1 MRIVSGA
8 QSQPVLVCPSKTT
21 ENLPPKEPMLHLIK
35 HPPLVPPPLLLSLP
49 SSQDLHPLP
58 RILAAWADTCQMCFF
73 RYGGGPG
80 AMKPVRVVT
89 LCWVLLLASRL
100 GATRKESP
108 EEASFYYGN
117 FPLGMSTLQLL
128 CLSVHLSVSLP
139 TLADLSRSFG
149 VSASL

>member
-1 MRIVSGA
+1 
-8 QSQPVLVCPSKTT
+8 
-21 ENLPPKEPMLHLIK
+21 
-35 HPPLVPPPLLLSLP
+35 
-49 SSQDLHPLP
+49 
-58 RILAAWADTCQMCFF
+58 
-73 RYGGGPG
+73 
-80 AMKPVRVVT
+80 MKPVRVVT

-108 EEASFYYGN
+108 EEASFYDGN

-128 CLSVHLSVSLP
+128 CPSVHLSVSLP